1 MSEKETTDELLAS
14 RREIYG
20 DRVQN
25 MERTAALWSALLG
38 IKIHDWQVPLM
49 MSAYKMLRTF
59 ETPDY
64 SDNSDD
70 IDGWKKMFVEV
81 MDANHGGIVQA
92 RTVEEYQRKKQYGD
106 AWDAAVDSN
115 QSAKLDM
122 SDSRSIRIGDYDF
135 TINEINAVVE
145 YYRTLGENLKPR
157 HPYENAE
164 RDAEAE
170 AMEASMP
177 PRCSFYLQGQ
187 RCSLREGHFGTE
199 HKFPTI
205 RTRQRGE

>member
-1 MSEKETTDELLAS
+1 MSKKETTDELLAS

-106 AWDAAVDSN
+106 AWDVAADAN
-115 QSAKLDM
+115 Q
-122 SDSRSIRIGDYDF
+122 
-135 TINEINAVVE
+135 
-145 YYRTLGENLKPR
+145 KPR

-170 AMEASMP
+170 AVAAWDT
-177 PRCSFYLQGQ
+177 RCSFYLSGQ
-187 RCSLREGHFGTE
+187 RCILREGHFGIE
-199 HKFPTI
+199 HKFLSI
-205 RTRQRGE
+205 NTRQRGE